1 MRNALTS
8 LLRLVV
14 GWGISPRLISGIGI
28 AMLIL
33 LRITIGWHFHS
44 EGSDKIRNGN
54 WSAAPFFANAK
65 GPYADHFQEL
75 VWDYNGMQRRDNA
88 FIKAWFTEFVTE
100 ATDYYSF
107 DPKRKA
113 RANAVLATAIKTH
126 KELIAS
132 YKDDLIEYD
141 KGMEELKGLKA
152 QADRMEVEGRA
163 GQVASMERDIK
174 GKLKTAMWDVDAL
187 ISGFETEINLI
198 AAPNQLA
205 VAPPLQ
211 LPITPTGSVVDTS
224 IMDKYVPYFDLAI
237 GWMLILGLFTPVAS
251 LAAAG
256 FLATVFISQFPP
268 GTGPTSS
275 MYQLIEALACLVLAG
290 TGAGR
295 FAGLDFFLHLFV
307 RRSVAKDASPAKA

>member
-8 LLRLVV
+8 LLRLLV
-14 GWGISPRLISGIGI
+14 GWGISPRLLSGIGI
-28 AMLIL
+28 AMLVIL
-33 LRITIGWHFHS
+33 RLTIGWHFHS

-65 GPYADHFQEL
+65 GPYAEHFQEL

-88 FIKAWFTEFVTE
+88 FIKDWFTAFVAE
-100 ATDYYSF
+100 ANDYYSF

-113 RANAVLATAIKTH
+113 RANEVLANAVKTH
-126 KELIAS
+126 KQLIQS

-141 KGMEELKGLKA
+141 KGMEELKVLKA

-163 GQVASMERDIK
+163 GQVASLERDIK
-174 GKLKTAMWDVDAL
+174 GKLRDAMADVDAL

-198 AAPNQLA
+198 AASNQLE
-205 VAPPLQ
+205 VAPPLR
-211 LPITPTGSVVDTS
+211 LPITPTGSMVDTS
-224 IMDKYVPYFDLAI
+224 IMDKFVPYFDLAI

-256 FLATVFISQFPP
+256 FLGTVFLSQFPP
-268 GTGPTSS
+268 GPGPNSS
-275 MYQLIEALACLVLAG
+275 MYQLIEGMACLVLAG

-307 RRSVAKDASPAKA
+307 RRSVAKNASTAKA